1 MKLKLGQFNCDKK
14 SIVSP
19 NATAYFWDMC
29 SVKRCSLVELLTIE
43 ATALTTKKTVKVL
56 IGPIVDAQPKI
67 QQQVPHS
74 LLAL

>member
-1 MKLKLGQFNCDKK
+1 M
-14 SIVSP
+14 
-19 NATAYFWDMC
+19 
-29 SVKRCSLVELLTIE
+29 ELLTIE